1 MPIIPKLKKKKQRS
15 KMALPSIGRDLNI
28 ISTNFLILGILLIVL
43 NGLSTRRTLR
53 VLNEGIYSASSIRA
67 KMNSITETMQTEM
80 SRIFQLSLKYAFL
93 CLINPCARIFRM
105 ASTTKQ
111 KEMMVIMVSKMLF
124 ISPFDLPVWSYQL

>member
-1 MPIIPKLKKKKQRS
+1 
-15 KMALPSIGRDLNI
+15 MALPSIGRDLNI

-93 CLINPCARIFRM
+93 CLINP
-105 ASTTKQ
+105 
-111 KEMMVIMVSKMLF
+111 
-124 ISPFDLPVWSYQL
+124 